1 MNNPVPPEQG
11 IMMEPHKLDAVS
23 LTAGVIF
30 LVVGIGHLLG
40 FNLLRFWD
48 RLDALLPVLLIVAG
62 AALLLRV
69 LRRTRE
75 P

>member
-1 MNNPVPPEQG
+1 MQ
-11 IMMEPHKLDAVS
+11 PHKLDVVS
-23 LTAGVIF
+23 LTTGVIF

-40 FNLLRFWD
+40 FDPLRMW
-48 RLDALLPVLLIVAG
+48 RGIDALLPVLLIVAG
-62 AALLLRV
+62 TVLLLRV

>member
-1 MNNPVPPEQG
+1 MQ
-11 IMMEPHKLDAVS
+11 PHKLDVVS

-30 LVVGIGHLLG
+30 LVAGIGHLLG
-40 FNLLRFWD
+40 FNLLHMWQGI
-48 RLDALLPVLLIVAG
+48 DALLPVLLIIAG